1 MEKAGLALEV
11 ELWAAGYR
19 RVAGLDEAGR
29 GAWAG
34 PVVAAA
40 VILPPDPD
48 ALAPLLGRVDDS
60 KCLSPEVRERL
71 YDLIRAHAL
80 AVGVGS
86 VPADEIDRVGIVPA
100 TKAAMIQAAGALTST
115 PDFLLLDYLT
125 LPGVPWPQRG
135 LPHGDALSLSIAA
148 ASIIA
153 KVTRDRLMITL
164 DSACPGY
171 GFAQHKGYGT
181 AGHRAALGRLGP
193 CPLHRLSF
201 RPVAELKSRGAGS
214 GGMGEQE
221 NGGVG
226 ELR

>member
-1 MEKAGLALEV
+1 MEKAGLALEA
-11 ELWAAGYR
+11 ELWQAGYR
-19 RVAGLDEAGR
+19 AVAGMDEAGR

-40 VILPPDPD
+40 VILPPDPV

-60 KCLSPEVRERL
+60 KRLSPGARERL

-80 AVGVGS
+80 GVGVGS
-86 VPADEIDRVGIVPA
+86 VPAVEIDRIGIVPA
-100 TKAAMIQAAGALTST
+100 TQAAMKQAVEALASP
-115 PDFLLLDYLT
+115 PDFLLVDYLT

-153 KVTRDRLMITL
+153 KVTRDRLMITF
-164 DSACPGY
+164 DTACPGY

-181 AGHRAALGRLGP
+181 AGHRAALERLGP
-193 CPLHRLSF
+193 SPLHRLSF
-201 RPVAELKSRGAGS
+201 QPVI
-214 GGMGEQE
+214 
-221 NGGVG
+221 
-226 ELR
+226 ELRGLIRSPVTDD